1 MKKRFGILCIIFAL
15 TAVCFAGCGQNAEVS
30 DESAERITFV
40 LDWSPN
46 TNHTGIYVAQALR
59 FFEDEGL
66 SVKIVSPPEDGA
78 ASLVAAGKADFGMD
92 FQDTLA
98 PAFAREN
105 PLPVT
110 AVATVLQHNTSGLLS
125 KKFTGITS
133 PKDLENHSYASW
145 DDPIELAMVEYV
157 VEKDGGDFDKVQV
170 IPTTVTDPISALNT
184 QVDVLWSYEGWDAIA
199 VAQSGLENNF
209 IPFRE
214 IDPVFDYYT
223 PVIIANNT
231 FLQEHPDTAKRFLA
245 ALEKGYTYASQNP
258 EQAADILCE
267 AAPELDP
274 ILVQSSQQFLSPFYL
289 EDGVAWGY
297 IDPARWNA
305 YYRWLYGNG
314 LLSQPI
320 GDNVGF
326 TNEFL
331 GGV

>member
-1 MKKRFGILCIIFAL
+1 MIFAL
-15 TAVCFAGCGQNAEVS
+15 TVVCFAGCGKKAEVT

-46 TNHTGIYVAQALR
+46 TNHTGIYVAQALH

-78 ASLVAAGKADFGMD
+78 ASLVAAGKADFGVD

-98 PAFAREN
+98 PAFAGEN

-125 KKFTGITS
+125 KKSTGIVS

-145 DDPIELAMVEYV
+145 DNPIELAMVEYV

-199 VAQSGLENNF
+199 VAQNGLEINF
-209 IPFRE
+209 MPFRE
-214 IDPVFDYYT
+214 IDPAFDYYT

-231 FLQEHPDTAKRFLA
+231 FLQEHPDTTKRFLA
-245 ALEKGYTYASQNP
+245 ALEKGYTYAAQNP

-267 AAPELDP
+267 AAPEIDP
-274 ILVQSSQQFLSPFYL
+274 MLVQNSQQFLSSFYL

-305 YYRWLYGNG
+305 YYQWLYDNG
-314 LLSQPI
+314 LLSRPI
-320 GDNVGF
+320 GNNVGF